1 MTTTAARRDWAA
13 VVSLGLGVFTITT
26 TEIMPIGLLRPM
38 ANDLDV
44 SEGTIGLT
52 VTFFA
57 FVAAVSAPTLSTAT
71 RRLDRRPILL
81 CVMAAFVVGNTLTA
95 LAVNYAMLVA
105 VRMAIGVALGLMW
118 AIVAATAVRLVPP
131 NAAVRATTIA
141 FSGVSLAS
149 VLGMPVGTV
158 IGQAFGWRAAYWT
171 LAGLSLVSLVALTVL
186 LRSVPGDSE
195 TIGLRGLPRLL
206 RMRDLRT
213 TLIVTALVITGA
225 YAAYT
230 YVTPFIVEI
239 LGIDA
244 DLVGIVLLVMGVA
257 GVAGNF
263 TAGAFLTRTQ
273 SVRWSLA
280 AIIAVLAGAL
290 VLARRESVA
299 SRGSRRTPRVGRRI
313 RRCPDR
319 PADDGVPRGTRLPG
333 VGDDALLHD
342 VQLLDRRRRTDR
354 RPGDRA
360 RWRARTRRRR
370 SRVRRHRPRRRAH
383 APPSHHSRR
392 RRRSRSVR
400 VVPAL
405 G

>member
-38 ANDLDV
+38 ADDLAV

-57 FVAAVSAPTLSTAT
+57 FVAALSAPTLSTAT
-71 RRLDRRPILL
+71 RLLDRRPILL
-81 CVMAAFVVGNTLTA
+81 AVMAAFVVGNTLTA
-95 LAVNYAMLVA
+95 LAVNYVMLVV
-105 VRMAIGVALGLMW
+105 VRMAIGMALGLMW

-171 LAGLSLVSLVALTVL
+171 LAGLSAVTLTALALL
-186 LRSVPGDSE
+186 LRSVPGDSN
-195 TIGLRGLPRLL
+195 TIGLRGLPGLL

-244 DLVGIVLLVMGVA
+244 ELVGVVLLVMGVA
-257 GVAGNF
+257 GVTGNF
-263 TAGAFLTRTQ
+263 AAGAFLNRTP

-280 AIIAVLAGAL
+280 TIIAVLAGAL
-290 VLARRESVA
+290 ILTPVASLWLPAALVGLLVWAAGYAAAPIGLQTTVFRVAPAYRESA
-299 SRGSRRTPRVGRRI
+299 TTLYSTTFNLSI
-313 RRCPDR
+313 
-319 PADDGVPRGTRLPG
+319 G
-333 VGDDALLHD
+333 VGALLGALAIERGGALAP
-342 VQLLDRRRRTDR
+342 VIVGAVCATVALAVALTL
-354 RPGDRA
+354 P
-360 RWRARTRRRR
+360 T
-370 SRVRRHRPRRRAH
+370 RVRPDDPA
-383 APPSHHSRR
+383 A
-392 RRRSRSVR
+392 
-400 VVPAL
+400 VP

>member
-38 ANDLDV
+38 ADDLAV

-57 FVAAVSAPTLSTAT
+57 FVAALSAPTLSTAT
-71 RRLDRRPILL
+71 RLLDRRPILL
-81 CVMAAFVVGNTLTA
+81 AVMAAFVVGNTLTA
-95 LAVNYAMLVA
+95 LAVNYVMLVV
-105 VRMAIGVALGLMW
+105 VRMAIGMALGLMW

-171 LAGLSLVSLVALTVL
+171 LAGLSSVTLTALALL
-186 LRSVPGDSE
+186 LRSVPGDSN
-195 TIGLRGLPRLL
+195 TIGLRGLPGLL

-244 DLVGIVLLVMGVA
+244 ELVGVVLLVMGVA
-257 GVAGNF
+257 GVTGNF
-263 TAGAFLTRTQ
+263 AAGAFLNRTP

-280 AIIAVLAGAL
+280 TIIAVLAGAL
-290 VLARRESVA
+290 ILTPVASLWLPAALVGLLVWAAGYAAAPIGLQTTVFRVAPAYRESA
-299 SRGSRRTPRVGRRI
+299 TTLYSTTFNLSI
-313 RRCPDR
+313 
-319 PADDGVPRGTRLPG
+319 G
-333 VGDDALLHD
+333 VGALLGALAIERGGALAP
-342 VQLLDRRRRTDR
+342 VIVGAVCATVALAVALTL
-354 RPGDRA
+354 P
-360 RWRARTRRRR
+360 T
-370 SRVRRHRPRRRAH
+370 RVRPDDPA
-383 APPSHHSRR
+383 A
-392 RRRSRSVR
+392 
-400 VVPAL
+400 VP

>member
-1 MTTTAARRDWAA
+1 MLTTTAARRDWAS

-38 ANDLDV
+38 ATDLDV

-71 RRLDRRPILL
+71 RRLGRRPILL
-81 CVMAAFVVGNTLTA
+81 AVMAAFVVGNTLTA

-105 VRMAIGVALGLMW
+105 VRMSIGVALGLMW

-131 NAAVRATTIA
+131 SAAVRATTIA

-149 VLGMPVGTV
+149 VLGMPIGTV
-158 IGQAFGWRAAYWT
+158 IGQALGWRAAYWA
-171 LAGLSLVSLVALTVL
+171 LAGLSAVTLIALAVL
-186 LRSVPGDSE
+186 LRPVPGDSE

-206 RMRDLRT
+206 RMRNLRT
-213 TLIVTALVITGA
+213 TLIVTALLITGA

-244 DLVGIVLLVMGVA
+244 DLVGLVLLVMGVA
-257 GVAGNF
+257 GVTGNF
-263 TAGAFLTRTQ
+263 VAGAFLNRTP

-280 AIIAVLAGAL
+280 VIIAVLAGAL
-290 VLARRESVA
+290 ILTPVASLWLPAALVGLLVWAAGYAAAPIGLQTTVFRVAPAYRESA
-299 SRGSRRTPRVGRRI
+299 TTLYSTTFNFSI
-313 RRCPDR
+313 
-319 PADDGVPRGTRLPG
+319 G
-333 VGDDALLHD
+333 VGALLGA
-342 VQLLDRRRRTDR
+342 LAIDRGGALAPVIVGAVCATVALAVALTLPTRVSPDDPAAV
-354 RPGDRA
+354 PG
-360 RWRARTRRRR
+360 
-370 SRVRRHRPRRRAH
+370 
-383 APPSHHSRR
+383 
-392 RRRSRSVR
+392 
-400 VVPAL
+400 
-405 G
+405 

>member
-1 MTTTAARRDWAA
+1 MLTTTAARRDWAA

-38 ANDLDV
+38 ATDLDV

-57 FVAAVSAPTLSTAT
+57 FVAAISAPTLSTAT

-81 CVMAAFVVGNTLTA
+81 AVMAAFVVGNTLTA

-171 LAGLSLVSLVALTVL
+171 LAGLSAVTLTALAVL

-206 RMRDLRT
+206 RMRNLRT
-213 TLIVTALVITGA
+213 TLIVTALLITGA

-239 LGIDA
+239 IGIDA
-244 DLVGIVLLVMGVA
+244 DLVGVVLLVMGVA

-290 VLARRESVA
+290 ILTPVASLWLPAALVGLLVWAAGYAAAPIGLQTTVFRVAPAYRESVTTLY
-299 SRGSRRTPRVGRRI
+299 STTFNFSI
-313 RRCPDR
+313 
-319 PADDGVPRGTRLPG
+319 G
-333 VGDDALLHD
+333 VGALLGALAIERGGALAPVIVGAVCATVALAVALTLPTRVSPD
-342 VQLLDRRRRTDR
+342 DPAAV
-354 RPGDRA
+354 PG
-360 RWRARTRRRR
+360 
-370 SRVRRHRPRRRAH
+370 
-383 APPSHHSRR
+383 
-392 RRRSRSVR
+392 
-400 VVPAL
+400 
-405 G
+405 